1 MFIVVSSLALG
12 WGVYR
17 YFHNKREPSIVRTL
31 PQGTDMEMKNLRFT
45 EVSSSRVKWEL
56 SADSGRYSK
65 ENSIVQVNGVKFIL
79 NELPFTGTMTVT
91 ANSGEYDQQARKV
104 TLIGNVIASSVKG
117 MTFKTDRILYDS
129 NLRKFTTKEKIFFSD
144 SALTLDGIG
153 LEMLV
158 DTQQVKVLRQVSA
171 TITPGKMKK

>member
-1 MFIVVSSLALG
+1 
-12 WGVYR
+12 
-17 YFHNKREPSIVRTL
+17 
-31 PQGTDMEMKNLRFT
+31 MEMKNLRFT